1 MKIYFSLHTKYTT
14 DQNVRVPPVLVLH
27 YARNEVLVIYEIE
40 LMVRLENL
48 YCARN
53 LKLYASMCA
62 PSWKQAL

>member
-1 MKIYFSLHTKYTT
+1 M
-14 DQNVRVPPVLVLH
+14 RVLPVLVKR
-27 YARNEVLVIYEIE
+27 YARNDVLVLYEKE
-40 LMVRLENL
+40 LLVRLENL